1 MSLSSSPVIS
11 EQPKWQSVLRQQKLA
26 NARRWLKLLEESE
39 NKASLVHN
47 DYDNF
52 LRALETSLHSSSTF
66 DLAYDLEQM
75 LFPLVFGYAD
85 WDRWLIYLQQ
95 TLFLSQQNNREEQ
108 EAKLLEQIGG
118 LLFHK
123 GKLENAKQNYKDA
136 SKKYKKLNNISSYC
150 RVQAML
156 ASLYDIQG
164 NSDKGILL
172 CNEAL
177 KIANEVH
184 DKIAIA
190 DIYLNLSNIYRRKRN
205 WELGI
210 KMAENA
216 SLLYQEAGN
225 LNLYSKAY
233 LTLVGIWADSG
244 DWEQANLVS
253 KDLVHVL
260 SMAGDV
266 YKLSQLKNNLGIVAF
281 SQGNFNMAEAAWQ
294 EALQLH
300 SQIQEPTEL
309 AGIYNNLGMVY
320 THLAEW
326 ETAEEMLLKAITA
339 YRRFGDVFNWAN
351 SLDNLADLYEA
362 QGQTAEFQHTLQE
375 AIAGLQALKETP
387 HAVELLNYMNQRL
400 TIAGSAPS
408 T

>member
-1 MSLSSSPVIS
+1 MSFNSPVIS
-11 EQPKWQSVLRQQKLA
+11 DHSKWQSILRQQKLA
-26 NARRWLKLLEESE
+26 NARRWLEILE
-39 NKASLVHN
+39 ASDDQAALVHE

-52 LRALETSLHSSSTF
+52 LRALETILQTDAAF
-66 DLAYDLEQM
+66 DLAYKLGQI

-85 WDRWLIYLQQ
+85 WDRWLVYLQQ
-95 TLFLSQQNNREEQ
+95 TLFLSQQLNQEGQ

-118 LLFHK
+118 LLYHK
-123 GKLENAKQNYKDA
+123 GKLQHAKENYQRARD
-136 SKKYKKLNNISSYC
+136 KYKKLNKLSSYC

-164 NSDKGILL
+164 DSEKGIFL

-177 KIANEVH
+177 KIANEIH
-184 DKIAIA
+184 DKFAIA

-210 KMAENA
+210 EMAEKA

-225 LNLYSKAY
+225 INLYSKAY

-244 DWEQANLVS
+244 DWEHVNSASENLIKIVS
-253 KDLVHVL
+253 M
-260 SMAGDV
+260 SGDV
-266 YKLSQLKNNLGIVAF
+266 YKLSQLKNNLGIMAY
-281 SQGNFNMAEAAWQ
+281 SQGNYNMAESAWQ

-320 THLAEW
+320 THLEEW
-326 ETAEEMLLKAITA
+326 DTAEEMLLKAVTA
-339 YRRFGDVFNWAN
+339 YRRFGDIIYWAN

-362 QGQTAEFQHTLQE
+362 RGQTAEFKRTLQE
-375 AIAGLQALKETP
+375 AVAGLQVLKETP
-387 HAVELLNYMNQRL
+387 HAVELLNYMSQRL
-400 TIAGSAPS
+400 ADSA
-408 T
+408 

>member
-1 MSLSSSPVIS
+1 MGLYSAIAD
-11 EQPKWQSVLRQQKLA
+11 QARWRNVLKQQKIA
-26 NARRWLKLLEESE
+26 NAQRWLTILETCHDP
-39 NKASLVHN
+39 ASIVHE

-52 LRALETSLHSSSTF
+52 LRALETILHSSTTF
-66 DLAYDLEQM
+66 DLAYRLEQL

-85 WDRWLIYLQQ
+85 WDRWLVYLQQ
-95 TLFLSQQNNREEQ
+95 TLFLSQQNNRKEQ

-123 GKLENAKQNYKDA
+123 GKLENAKEHYEQA
-136 SKKYKKLNNISSYC
+136 SAKYKKLNKLSSYC

-156 ASLYDIQG
+156 ASLHDIQG
-164 NSDKGILL
+164 NSDRGIFL
-172 CNEAL
+172 CDEAL
-177 KIANEVH
+177 KIASEIH
-184 DKIAIA
+184 DRIAIA
-190 DIYLNLSNIYRRKRN
+190 DISLNLSNIYRRKRN

-210 KMAENA
+210 QMAEKA
-216 SLLYQEAGN
+216 SLLYQEAGDI
-225 LNLYSKAY
+225 NLYSKAY

-253 KDLVHVL
+253 QNLIHVL
-260 SMAGDV
+260 TLAGDV

-281 SQGNFNMAEAAWQ
+281 SQGNYHMAETAWQ

-320 THLAEW
+320 TQLEEW

-339 YRRFGDVFNWAN
+339 YRRFGDIFNWAN

-362 QGQTAEFQHTLQE
+362 RGQTAEFQHTLQE
-375 AIAGLQALKETP
+375 AIAGLQVLKETP
-387 HAVELLNYMNQRL
+387 HAVELLNYMSQRL
-400 TIAGSAPS
+400 AEADTYASY
-408 T
+408 